1 MITVKEVENKYP
13 HLFEKCQPEILDG
26 WAGIIECL
34 CEKIGGSGDKF
45 TCIKEKFGTL
55 RVYID
60 DYVLMSGTPSDP
72 YATWKAIDVAEAASS
87 KTCEKCGTTTNVTT
101 EPIYGRYWIKT
112 FCRECRGQI
121 YNKNKLNTEDQTCL

>member
-1 MITVKEVENKYP
+1 MITIKEVENKYP

-26 WAGIIECL
+26 WAGIIERL
-34 CEKIGGSGDKF
+34 CEKIDGSGDKF

-55 RVYID
+55 RIYTDTDVYIEAYERSSTG
-60 DYVLMSGTPSDP
+60 DYTV
-72 YATWKAIDVAEAASS
+72 WKDIDVAEVESS

-112 FCRECRGQI
+112 YCKECRGKI
-121 YNKNKLNTEDQTCL
+121 